1 MRQNQIKA
9 IIVNFLIILVLTALL
24 VLGIIFMV
32 GYMEVNAGTF
42 GQLSLVNFANGYEKI
57 WVFVFYFSDV
67 LFYIIISLLFF
78 EMVLMILRTMIIRG
92 IKTIE
97 MIKKNDLKTIIDKV
111 KIVSLI
117 SIFRAMKINT
127 PKRGIIA
134 YAVVMVLVFGS
145 GWVAKT
151 VLNSYDSLVYR
162 SDKIINLYSDEKIV
176 DFANEMTDTDLYD
189 IIIDSDIVNVH
200 IYSVANTN
208 KAKFYYLYDTDEQK
222 AAYTMTIDH
231 ELNQIHVVLNQNQDG
246 YEKYV
251 DPVLPSVEMYLPG
264 LLKIDQVDINI
275 SIYGSVSM
283 EYVTFSDL
291 ILETNLADISVKG
304 EGMMVDSVTV
314 KQKMGKL
321 ALTFDHIGNVDLTIE
336 NVDASLRL
344 NQITSSLLIDSIS
357 SDIFLYQT
365 TANTITI
372 DAVDSELELRE
383 VLGQNATITVVN
395 SKLLYVNTKSENPAI
410 VRINSENSEL
420 TTKGIKY
427 DQESQ

>member
-9 IIVNFLIILVLTALL
+9 IIVNFLVLIVLTALL

-32 GYMEVNAGTF
+32 GYMDVNAGTF
-42 GQLSLVNFANGYEKI
+42 GQMALVNYARGYEKI
-57 WVFVFYFSDV
+57 WVFVYYFSDV

-78 EMVLMILRTMIIRG
+78 EMILMILRTMIIRG

-97 MIKKNDLKTIIDKV
+97 VVKKVDLKVIIEKI

-117 SIFRAMKINT
+117 SIFKAMKINT

-134 YAVVMVLVFGS
+134 YAIVMVLVFGS

-151 VLNSYDSLVYR
+151 VLNSNDSLVYR
-162 SDKIINLYSDEKIV
+162 SDKIINLYNDEKIV
-176 DFANEMTDTDLYD
+176 DFTGEMTDTDLYD
-189 IIIDSDIVNVH
+189 IIIDGDIVNVH

-208 KAKFYYLYDTDEQK
+208 EANFYYLYDTEEQK
-222 AAYTMTIDH
+222 AAYTITIDH
-231 ELNQIHVVLNQNQDG
+231 ELNQIHVVLDQNQDG
-246 YEKYV
+246 YEKYI

-264 LLKIDQVDINI
+264 LLKVDQIDIKV
-275 SIYGSVSM
+275 SVYGSVTM
-283 EYVTFSDL
+283 EYVTFADL
-291 ILETNLADISVKG
+291 ILDTNHSDISVKG

-314 KQKMGKL
+314 KQNIGKL
-321 ALTFDHIGNVDLTIE
+321 ALTFDRVGNVDLTIE
-336 NVDASLRL
+336 NVDATLRL
-344 NQITSSLLIDSIS
+344 NQITNSLLIDSIS

-365 TANTITI
+365 TANTMTI
-372 DAVDSELELRE
+372 DAVTSELELRE
-383 VLGQNATITVVN
+383 VLGQNATINLVN

-410 VRINSENSEL
+410 VTINSENSEL
-420 TTKGIKY
+420 TTKGIKN